1 MGHVLRLAAE
11 AEDEE
16 AARHAIQD
24 RYRELQHLDQR
35 ELSAAAE
42 ADRQDEM
49 QELSDA
55 LRSQDTNADARGAGD
70 VLLNSMLVLQQ
81 AVAAMSGLQRQGSPA
96 CAPQAMR
103 LYKMLQVLF
112 DRARTLHEATSG
124 V

>member
-1 MGHVLRLAAE
+1 MDHVLRLATE
-11 AEDEE
+11 AADEE
-16 AARHAIQD
+16 SARREIQD
-24 RYRELQHLDQR
+24 RYRELQQLNPR

-55 LRSQDTNADARGAGD
+55 LHAQDTDADVRGADD
-70 VLLNSMLVLQQ
+70 VLLNSILVLQQ
-81 AVAAMSGLQRQGSPA
+81 AVAAMSSLQRQGSPA

-103 LYKMLQVLF
+103 LYKMLQMLY
-112 DRARTLHEATSG
+112 DRARTLHATTSG